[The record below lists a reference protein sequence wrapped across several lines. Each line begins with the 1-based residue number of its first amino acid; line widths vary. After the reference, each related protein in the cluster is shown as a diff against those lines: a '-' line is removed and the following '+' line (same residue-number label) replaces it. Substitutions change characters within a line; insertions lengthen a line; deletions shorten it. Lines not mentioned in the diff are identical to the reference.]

1 MCRFMIKGYYKRWV
15 SLLCILSICLPSLL
29 FSSFQILFLYLST
42 VFCLFSKILFFLS
55 FQHLFKT
62 FILFCSFS
70 SFCLCYFYLSFLHS
84 SLMLK
89 SNSLQPSYNN
99 WKELEDQVSERSK
112 SEPLSYIRLRKPF
125 FSCTAMPR
133 KNCPSNLITKD
144 QVLSEL
150 KQIWWKLNVHAVIYF

>member
-62 FILFCSFS
+62 FILFCSF
-70 SFCLCYFYLSFLHS
+70 FCLCYFYLSFLHS

-133 KNCPSNLITKD
+133 KNCRPI
-144 QVLSEL
+144 
-150 KQIWWKLNVHAVIYF
+150 